1 MAVTI
6 FHKVIYNKVTI
17 INKNPNK
24 EEKPKETQKKLNAK
38 LRLNRHTR
46 SEVKTY
52 D

>member
-6 FHKVIYNKVTI
+6 FHKVINNKVTI
-17 INKNPNK
+17 VNKDNK
-24 EEKPKETQKKLNAK
+24 EDKKKEQKTLNAK
-38 LRLNRHTR
+38 LRLNKHTR